1 MKITKIE
8 VQKNNPERYN
18 IFTDQTGREAFTTGV
33 DETVLVQ
40 WDLKKGKELTE
51 KELELLIED
60 DHERKAW
67 NRALHYLSSVM
78 RTEKEVY
85 DHLIEKEFTEASA
98 SKAVEKAKDYK
109 FLNDREF
116 AKAFVRTKINTT
128 DKGPKVIR
136 MDLEKKGVAEIYVSE
151 AMKALTDELALDRAV
166 TAAEKKGRHKKG
178 ESGGA
183 VKQRLLQMLLRK
195 GYDHETASAA
205 VKEADFAPSEEDEW
219 NSVLVQGEKVYR
231 KWEGR
236 LEGRQLEQKIKEHL
250 YRKQFPMEH
259 IQRFLDEKREE
270 TEHGNG
276 KKIQPDEQV

>member
-8 VQKNNPERYN
+8 VQKNNSERYN

-33 DETVLVQ
+33 DEAVLVQ

-51 KELELLIED
+51 QELELLIEE

-98 SKAVEKAKDYK
+98 SKAVEKAKKYK

-136 MDLEKKGVAEIYVSE
+136 MDLEKKGVAENYVSE

-166 TAAEKKGRHKKG
+166 TAAEKKGGQKKG
-178 ESGGA
+178 ESSGA

-219 NSVLVQGEKVYR
+219 DSVLVQGEKAYR

-236 LEGRQLEQKIKEHL
+236 LEGRQLEQKIKEYL

-270 TEHGNG
+270 SEHGNG